1 VQHSKPTAYKAK
13 RGAGKAPEAS
23 LRLRRAHGFRCHDT
37 RGNLKYTSDGKI
49 VYTTAALGVVQDKA
63 ATYNTAKT
71 EKIVVQDFFD
81 LHQDDIVAL
90 AIHPNRNIVATGQM
104 AAQGK
109 AKMVD
114 VFVWDVA
121 S

>member
-1 VQHSKPTAYKAK
+1 MQ
-13 RGAGKAPEAS
+13 E
-23 LRLRRAHGFRCHDT
+23 
-37 RGNLKYTSDGKI
+37 
-49 VYTTAALGVVQDKA
+49 
-63 ATYNTAKT
+63 
-71 EKIVVQDFFD
+71 FFD

>member
-1 VQHSKPTAYKAK
+1 
-13 RGAGKAPEAS
+13 
-23 LRLRRAHGFRCHDT
+23 
-37 RGNLKYTSDGKI
+37 
-49 VYTTAALGVVQDKA
+49 
-63 ATYNTAKT
+63 
-71 EKIVVQDFFD
+71 VQDFFD

-114 VFVWDVA
+114 VFVWDVSSQQVLA
-121 S
+121 QLTGFHRRAVNCLQFSPSGGKLLTIGQDD

>member
-1 VQHSKPTAYKAK
+1 VHNSKPSDYKAQ
-13 RGAGKAPEAS
+13 RGAGKAPEAN

-63 ATYNTAKT
+63 PRKT
-71 EKIVVQDFFD
+71 EKIVVQEFFD

-109 AKMVD
+109 AKMLD
-114 VFVWDVA
+114 VFVWDV
-121 S
+121 SS